1 MRLPR
6 SLSGAELGVLLG
18 RRYGYVLTRQRGSH
32 LRLTSNHRGYQHR
45 VTVPRHNPLRVGT
58 LSEILNDVASYLGTS
73 RDDLARELFGDI

>member
-6 SLSGAELGVLLG
+6 SLSGTELGVLLG
-18 RRYGYVLTRQRGSH
+18 RHYGYVLTRQRGSH
-32 LRLTSNHRGYQHR
+32 LRLTSNYRGYQHR
-45 VTVPRHNPLRVGT
+45 VTIPRHDPLRVGT

>member
-6 SLSGAELGVLLG
+6 SLSGTELGVLLG

-32 LRLTSNHRGYQHR
+32 LRLTSNYRGYQHR
-45 VTVPRHNPLRVGT
+45 VTIPRHDPLRVGT
-58 LSEILNDVASYLGTS
+58 LSEILNDVASYLGIS